1 MKQRSILAMNRLPVI
16 SLSLLFLLISSVSF
30 GHHSRY
36 GVFETDRTI
45 EIEGIITAVQWSNPH
60 VQFEAEVTDSSG
72 LAQLW
77 TIEAAS
83 VSTLRSRGLDQEFL
97 HIGDRIRIAGYPTIS
112 GVPEI
117 LGMNLLL
124 SDGTEVLLDR
134 RSTPYFANFD
144 LGNGQ
149 LLESAFD
156 EEVTQRAR
164 AAADGIFR
172 VWSSELNDPASFP
185 MFKGDYPLTDRAAQ
199 IRDNWEQNSE
209 ERLYCWEKDMPFLM
223 ITPHP
228 MEFSKRGEDILMRF
242 EEDDAE
248 RLIHMDSSRL
258 PGQIQP
264 SSMGLSVGS
273 WQGET
278 LVVETTNID
287 ASIFD
292 YDGTPIGED
301 IRLVERF
308 TLSPDEQRLDY
319 RVTFYDEET
328 FTQPFDLTKYWLWKP
343 ERAVEEWNCQ

>member
-1 MKQRSILAMNRLPVI
+1 MNQISILGMNRFSILT
-16 SLSLLFLLISSVSF
+16 LSALLILFSSFSSA
-30 GHHSRY
+30 HHSRY

-45 EIEGIITAVQWSNPH
+45 EIEGIITEVKWSNPH
-60 VQFEAEVTDSSG
+60 VQFEAEVTDSNG

-134 RSTPYFANFD
+134 RSTPYFAN

-149 LLESAFD
+149 FLESAFD
-156 EEVTQRAR
+156 EEVTERAR
-164 AAADGIFR
+164 ATAEGIFR

-185 MFKGDYPLTDRAAQ
+185 MFKGDYPLTDEAAQ

-228 MEFSKRGEDILMRF
+228 IEFSMQGENILMRF
-242 EEDDAE
+242 EEDDAQ
-248 RLIHMDSSRL
+248 RLIHMSATEI
-258 PGQIQP
+258 PAQIEP

-278 LVVETTNID
+278 LVVDTTNID

-308 TLSPDEQRLDY
+308 TLSSDEQRLDY
-319 RVTFYDEET
+319 RVTFFDDET
-328 FTQPFDLTKYWLWKP
+328 FTGPFDLTKYWLWKP
-343 ERAVEEWNCQ
+343 ERTVQEWNCE